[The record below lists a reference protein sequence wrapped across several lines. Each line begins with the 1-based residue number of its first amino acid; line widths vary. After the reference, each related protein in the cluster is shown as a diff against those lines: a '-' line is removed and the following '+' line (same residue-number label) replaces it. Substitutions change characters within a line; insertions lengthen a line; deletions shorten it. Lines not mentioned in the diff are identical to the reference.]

1 MREYGR
7 GLNADDAPPPRSGG
21 TLLAPLRL
29 TQQQQQEKRQPSEVV
44 PLLQH
49 LTSSGEGL
57 QQVHV
62 KMGAKP
68 LQPIGTMATGAG
80 SQRAGQAMT
89 EHVPLNSAPTHLSE
103 SKAINSFNSSSH
115 SPLQSFELKAD
126 GNDTMNST
134 GQLKQAPFF
143 PIRLEEPRGAALEPS
158 IPRVR
163 QTVVFVEGSS
173 CSQPPPETAN
183 SREPTPQLSHEKEQ
197 KINANSSTSGWNA
210 NYSPPFSEAN
220 NTSLPLNDVC
230 SVSNPTV
237 GGSRTLPVTRP
248 EPQINEN
255 PPKIAASIKK
265 LGDINLSAF
274 TQWCSENVLDP
285 NGLTERRLGRRRSR
299 RWISS
304 TWDLVSAT
312 TVRSRKTKGSS
323 VSMGGATK
331 RTTSNGSNGGIFT
344 PEDSTLKIP
353 PRETRE
359 GLNRRLKKDAQSL
372 YSLELPTFDEETG
385 TLGDACVFPRS
396 LAVDVAVEH
405 VISQERGELRTKA
418 TGVGIL
424 RFLKEFDESCE
435 IIYLYFWYA
444 IAHIRRIKSE
454 KMLIGRYINLERIVR
469 GAFPRYKAEMPT
481 IKQIGCI
488 LAKYA
493 PTDES
498 ISENNSVA
506 AAREEVEVEEAVP
519 PFFPAISN
527 VHLLGGPGSIVSEES
542 GRTAFVSQYPKK
554 KRPRTGSGGADI
566 IQAFD
571 EAVDKSLLQDPAII
585 SLCNEAINAFTV
597 VQMEVYELAEF
608 AQRCFHRLA
617 VLFGQAFE
625 RLAEEKDEVLTAFTF
640 IVPHV
645 VYYVF
650 VYCFPNDVVAG
661 IFNAALRMNLYR
673 IFYFWCSGL
682 VATYVRVNRWPKPL
696 TDGKKSLL
704 KFIAQQAGSPTLS
717 QSTASVIS
725 PISPKRGGSAF
736 IAQGESNSQGVVA
749 AIGNSKSLSSPT
761 AMGEERLE
769 ALADDTFEEVDVE
782 VANGHYRIALE
793 FKKYAKHVNYL
804 LQELQKRTEDMHRE
818 AAHSSLIP
826 TPTDIENTSMGG
838 MAQPDRFFN
847 KLPSVQMSASPQ
859 LRTVSWNGGSAK
871 KKMPETRQLPRKST
885 LLIPSNNH
893 DAAGN
898 YDEAVL
904 PAISQANGAVKKTK
918 ALPVNND
925 CILSGFPL
933 EHTAIHVKQYM
944 MRPTGVAPA
953 KVPLPPLNVP
963 STEGTNSN
971 EAASPHADK
980 HHTLPSLRTV
990 KVPLPVASP
999 FFQHYSS
1006 KRLASNAAGI
1016 NEKSFPRK
1024 STRHDKPHPF
1034 FSECVV
1040 PTSMGSPSSSISH
1053 ATATRNSVGS
1063 LSSSTLAPSISQK
1076 RGVGAKNPTNSL
1088 MLPHVRR
1095 KAINLM
1101 LIPPSDAQLRPLKFK
1116 SLTREVTR
1124 RQLEIERQ
1132 MDRLSGREQILRRKY
1147 DAETQQGSRRVH
1159 QLLSECHSDKQKIE
1173 AYAGFLSDKRKKNE
1187 DTMRRK
1193 QKFPLER
1200 IKR

>member
-7 GLNADDAPPPRSGG
+7 GLNANDASPPRSGG

-29 TQQQQQEKRQPSEVV
+29 TQQQQEQRQPSEVV
-44 PLLQH
+44 PSTQH

-57 QQVHV
+57 QQVRM

-68 LQPIGTMATGAG
+68 LQPIGGTMAAGAG

-89 EHVPLNSAPTHLSE
+89 EHVPLNSAFTHLSE
-103 SKAINSFNSSSH
+103 SKAINPSNSSSH
-115 SPLQSFELKAD
+115 SPLQSFEPQED
-126 GNDTMNST
+126 RNDTMHST

-143 PIRLEEPRGAALEPS
+143 PTRLEESRGAALELS
-158 IPRVR
+158 IPRTR
-163 QTVVFVEGSS
+163 QTVVFVEGSI
-173 CSQPPPETAN
+173 CPQTPPETAN
-183 SREPTPQLSHEKEQ
+183 SREPKPQLSHEQEQ
-197 KINANSSTSGWNA
+197 KINANSSISGWGA
-210 NYSPPFSEAN
+210 NYSPLLSEAN

-230 SVSNPTV
+230 SVSNHTV
-237 GGSRTLPVTRP
+237 GGSRTLPVTWS

-255 PPKIAASIKK
+255 PPKRAASIKK

-274 TQWCSENVLDP
+274 TQWCSENLLDP

-299 RWISS
+299 RWISG

-323 VSMGGATK
+323 ASMGGATK
-331 RTTSNGSNGGIFT
+331 QTTCNGSIGGIFT
-344 PEDSTLKIP
+344 PEDSTLKITP
-353 PRETRE
+353 KETRE

-405 VISQERGELRTKA
+405 VIRQERGELRTKA

-424 RFLKEFDESCE
+424 RFLKEFEESRE

-454 KMLIGRYINLERIVR
+454 KMLIGRYINLERIIR
-469 GAFPRYKAEMPT
+469 GAFPRYKAEIPT

-488 LAKYA
+488 LAKHA

-498 ISENNSVA
+498 ITENNSAA

-527 VHLLGGPGSIVSEES
+527 GHSHGGPGSIVNEES
-542 GRTAFVSQYPKK
+542 GCTALVSQYPKK
-554 KRPRTGSGGADI
+554 NRSRIGSCGGDTVH
-566 IQAFD
+566 AFD
-571 EAVDKSLLQDPAII
+571 EAADKSLLQDPTII
-585 SLCNEAINAFTV
+585 CLCNEAINAFTV
-597 VQMEVYELAEF
+597 VQTEVYELAEF

-682 VATYVRVNRWPKPL
+682 VATYVRVNGWPKPL
-696 TDGKKSLL
+696 TDGKKGLL
-704 KFIAQQAGSPTLS
+704 KCIGQQAGSPTLS
-717 QSTASVIS
+717 QSTASAIS
-725 PISPKRGGSAF
+725 PISPKLRGSAF
-736 IAQGESNSQGVVA
+736 IAQGESNSQVVVA
-749 AIGNSKSLSSPT
+749 AIGNSKSPSSPT
-761 AMGEERLE
+761 ATGEERLE

-818 AAHSSLIP
+818 AAHSSPIL
-826 TPTDIENTSMGG
+826 TPTDMENTSMGG

-847 KLPSVQMSASPQ
+847 KLPSVLMSASPQ
-859 LRTVSWNGGSAK
+859 LRTVSWNGGSSK
-871 KKMPETRQLPRKST
+871 NKMPETRQLPSKPT
-885 LLIPSNNH
+885 LLIPSNNYN
-893 DAAGN
+893 AAGN
-898 YDEAVL
+898 YDDVVL
-904 PAISQANGAVKKTK
+904 PAISQANGAVKRTR

-933 EHTAIHVKQYM
+933 DHTAIHVKQYM

-953 KVPLPPLNVP
+953 EVPLPPLNAP
-963 STEGTNSN
+963 STEGTNCN

-1006 KRLASNAAGI
+1006 KRLATNAAGI
-1016 NEKSFPRK
+1016 NEKSFRRK
-1024 STRHDKPHPF
+1024 STRCDKPHPF

-1040 PTSMGSPSSSISH
+1040 PTAMGSPSSSISH
-1053 ATATRNSVGS
+1053 ATATRNSVRTS
-1063 LSSSTLAPSISQK
+1063 SSSTLAPSISQK
-1076 RGVGAKNPTNSL
+1076 RDVGAKNTTNSL

-1095 KAINLM
+1095 KAINVM

-1116 SLTREVTR
+1116 SLTKEVTR

-1159 QLLSECHSDKQKIE
+1159 QLLSECHSDNQKIE

-1187 DTMRRK
+1187 GIMGRK
-1193 QKFPLER
+1193 QKLPLER